1 MKKFIKAI
9 TLLTTTAALLTA
21 CGQNGAGAQTQ
32 SNAGGAK
39 TVSIVL
45 ETNNNPYTYQDENG
59 APAGYDYEVLKLVD
73 EYLEDWNFDYI
84 IVDYETALAGV
95 QSGKYDLLSGC
106 KFRTPAREE
115 AYLVSKPYNFFFLN
129 LIVKSDSDIK
139 SLNDMDGKS
148 IASVVAT
155 DGRAVALN
163 DWIDTHPETA
173 VNFVPL
179 ASSGAM
185 ADEIT
190 QVEDGVYDAAYM
202 SAEQANAIFE
212 ETGYTDLTITDVV
225 GGRDTVFLYN
235 KKNAELRDAVDT
247 AIDALTENGTLG
259 ALTKE
264 WFGQDNFAIAAEL
277 ELR

>member
-1 MKKFIKAI
+1 MKKII
-9 TLLTTTAALLTA
+9 TTIALISAFALIGTGCAGNDNAQKGSVQSGNKTA
-21 CGQNGAGAQTQ
+21 N
-32 SNAGGAK
+32 
-39 TVSIVL
+39 IVL

-59 APAGYDYEVLKLVD
+59 NLAGYEYEVLKLVD
-73 EYLEDWNFDYI
+73 DYLTDWDFDFS

-95 QSGKYDLLSGC
+95 QSNRYDLLSGC

-129 LIVKSDSDIK
+129 LITKNDSDIN
-139 SLNDMDGKS
+139 SLSDMSGKS
-148 IASVVAT
+148 IASIVST

-163 DWIDTHPETA
+163 DWISAHPETS
-173 VNFVPL
+173 VEFTPL
-179 ASSGAM
+179 AASGAM

-202 SAEQANAIFE
+202 SAEQAQAILE
-212 ETGYTDLTITDVV
+212 ETGYSDLKITDVV

-235 KKNAELRDAVDT
+235 KKNTELRDAVDG
-247 AIDALTENGTLG
+247 AIDALTEDGTLG
-259 ALTKE
+259 ALTEE
-264 WFGQDNFAIAAEL
+264 WFGQDNFAKAAEL